1 MSRPT
6 GAVRSPGRW
15 PGWHVAPTAGKL
27 TQRHREVARA
37 DPAFEQALRRQ
48 TKYPERIDALI
59 AGGTYFVGK
68 PCERCGSVK
77 RRVFDCGCWSC
88 KRQARPWIPDQGIP
102 KARHSRDGWL
112 DRLERQRRERTGEY
126 VSVMMGDWKARQYPT
141 GRLAVSCEKAHVRG
155 YAPDGRPLP
164 SLPACPYL
172 ASAPHGTEPETL
184 AFDCLDLIK
193 VAPAVL
199 YGLAD
204 RNPDFLAVLRWAGWV
219 D

>member
-88 KRQARPWIPDQGIP
+88 KRQARPWISGRGWDGSVQRLTRAGRE
-102 KARHSRDGWL
+102 ARAE
-112 DRLERQRRERTGEY
+112 ERRREAAGE
-126 VSVMMGDWKARQYPT
+126 VWTFEVGDWRARVYPT
-141 GRLAVSCEKAHVRG
+141 GRLAVDCDRLNIHSRDWGKVHPSRIFDIGRKE
-155 YAPDGRPLP
+155 PDLVEVMR
-164 SLPACPYL
+164 
-172 ASAPHGTEPETL
+172 
-184 AFDCLDLIK
+184 
-193 VAPAVL
+193 
-199 YGLAD
+199 
-204 RNPDFLAVLRWAGWV
+204 RAGWSV
-219 D
+219 